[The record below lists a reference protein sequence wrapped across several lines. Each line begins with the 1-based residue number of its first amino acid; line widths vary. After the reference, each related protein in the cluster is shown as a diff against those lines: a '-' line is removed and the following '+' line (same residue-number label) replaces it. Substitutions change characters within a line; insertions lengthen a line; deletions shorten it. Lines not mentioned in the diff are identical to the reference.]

1 MKDFTYDDIDETL
14 IEKLGC
20 PRVSKP
26 RVRQAMI
33 EGVKGGLTF
42 KQANAI
48 LGEFGE
54 CICLDAFQSL
64 TREGKKKSNISFH
77 ARGSPSP
84 NGVTHSASEAPN
96 DLPVVAAEAEAIPG
110 RQREAEQTFA
120 ASFIKQQL

>member
-1 MKDFTYDDIDETL
+1 MQDFTYDDIDETL
-14 IEKLGC
+14 IERLGR

-64 TREGKKKSNISFH
+64 TGEAKRKPKSSFN
-77 ARGSPSP
+77 ARGSPSRTD
-84 NGVTHSASEAPN
+84 VTHSVSEAPN
-96 DLPVVAAEAEAIPG
+96 DIPVVTAEAGAIPDS
-110 RQREAEQTFA
+110 QRESKRTFA
-120 ASFIKQQL
+120 ASFMKQ

>member
-1 MKDFTYDDIDETL
+1 MQGFTYDDIDETL
-14 IEKLGC
+14 IEKLGR

-54 CICLDAFQSL
+54 SICLDAFQSL
-64 TREGKKKSNISFH
+64 TEEANGRPKSSFN
-77 ARGSPSP
+77 ARGSPSHKD
-84 NGVTHSASEAPN
+84 VTHSVSEASKGLPAVIAETEEIP
-96 DLPVVAAEAEAIPG
+96 DL
-110 RQREAEQTFA
+110 QREAKRTFS
-120 ASFIKQQL
+120 ASFMKQ

>member
-1 MKDFTYDDIDETL
+1 MKDFIYDDIDETL
-14 IEKLGC
+14 IEKLGR

-64 TREGKKKSNISFH
+64 MGEAKGKPKISFN
-77 ARGSPSP
+77 ARGSPSRD
-84 NGVTHSASEAPN
+84 VTHSVSEAPN
-96 DLPVVAAEAEAIPG
+96 DLPVVTAGAGAIPD
-110 RQREAEQTFA
+110 RLREAKRTFV
-120 ASFIKQQL
+120 ASFMKQ